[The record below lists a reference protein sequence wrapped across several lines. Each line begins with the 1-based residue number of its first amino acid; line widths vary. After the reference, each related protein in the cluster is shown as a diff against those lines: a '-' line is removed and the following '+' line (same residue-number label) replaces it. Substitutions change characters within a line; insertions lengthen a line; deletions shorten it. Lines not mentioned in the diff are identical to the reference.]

1 VLWSMLSLQYV
12 TEIFDS
18 SAAHADKSHQA
29 APLMI
34 FAYLGPIIRAKCPEG
49 FVLTEWTRQRYGV
62 VAALYLSFLSLITM
76 FLYMVAELSALQ
88 QIMNALTGMNGLP
101 MVIVECAVTT
111 IYTCEDLWH
120 YSGVNNSNSVKAL
133 GGFKISFI
141 TDNIQGAMVIALS
154 GSRTILLRSYKTD
167 LTIVIIATITVGVE
181 TKIDKSLIDSSGLTH
196 SSLLGWQ
203 LLYILPVAVLTND
216 FFLSNFWIRTF
227 ASKTDKDLWIGV
239 SIAAVVTLIILT
251 LVGSTGLIATWSGAF
266 DPNNPD
272 QEGSI
277 AFFYLLE
284 QLPAWTVGIVLVMVV
299 SLSTAAFDS
308 FQSAMVSTA
317 SNDLFRN
324 KLNIWWVRGAV
335 VLVIFPVVVLA
346 LKAPS
351 ILQIYLISDL
361 VSASTIPVLIIGL
374 SDRLYW
380 WRGFEVVVG
389 GLGGIL
395 TVFIF
400 GTIYFGNALDGA
412 KLILLEQGLYGNDW
426 SAFGAFVAAPIGGLL
441 WGFGASAVRLTYQFI
456 DAKVKGHRFDALDRP
471 AYLDHRVEGAPEY
484 AASDEIH
491 SDTQEGLVTVDHKG
505 TFF

>member
-1 VLWSMLSLQYV
+1 M
-12 TEIFDS
+12 
-18 SAAHADKSHQA
+18 
-29 APLMI
+29 
-34 FAYLGPIIRAKCPEG
+34 
-49 FVLTEWTRQRYGV
+49 
-62 VAALYLSFLSLITM
+62 
-76 FLYMVAELSALQ
+76 
-88 QIMNALTGMNGLP
+88 
-101 MVIVECAVTT
+101 
-111 IYTCEDLWH
+111 
-120 YSGVNNSNSVKAL
+120 
-133 GGFKISFI
+133 
-141 TDNIQGAMVIALS
+141 
-154 GSRTILLRSYKTD
+154 
-167 LTIVIIATITVGVE
+167 
-181 TKIDKSLIDSSGLTH
+181 
-196 SSLLGWQ
+196 
-203 LLYILPVAVLTND
+203 AVLTND

-227 ASKTDKDLWIGV
+227 ASKTDKDLWMGV

-272 QEGSI
+272 QDGSI

-308 FQSAMVSTA
+308 LQSAMVSSA

-324 KLNIWWVRGAV
+324 RLNIWWVRGAV
-335 VLVIFPVVVLA
+335 VAIIFPVVVLA

-361 VSASTIPVLIIGL
+361 VSASTIPVLVIGL
-374 SDRLYW
+374 SDRFYW

-412 KLILLEQGLYGNDW
+412 KLVLLEQGLYGNDW

-441 WGFGASAVRLTYQFI
+441 WGFGALVLRLTCQFI
-456 DAKVKGHRFDALDRP
+456 AAKLKGHRFDALDRP
-471 AYLDHRVEGAPEY
+471 AYLDHRAGAAAGYSGY

-491 SDTQEGLVTVDHKG
+491 SDPQEGLVTVDHKG
-505 TFF
+505 KFF